1 MEELKNEGNTFFKE
15 KEYDKANE
23 KYLEALKLAE
33 ESDVDKDIAIL
44 NSNISATYCKL
55 DNFEAALEHAVVS
68 TKKNPDWHK
77 SWYRLAFV
85 LHNLDKKEQALTAI
99 EKSLECCEKEDI
111 KQSYVTELK
120 NKISG
125 EEYKIIDNEKEEK
138 SNIPNMGM
146 PDMANMGNMAN
157 MGMPDMGNM
166 ANMGNMAK
174 MMEQM
179 MGNSSIKSKLD
190 NPAFKNKMMN
200 NQGNP
205 MAMMSDPDMQEIM
218 AEMMKSINI

>member
-125 EEYKIIDNEKEEK
+125 EEYKIIENEKEE
-138 SNIPNMGM
+138 SNNIPNMKM
-146 PDMANMGNMAN
+146 PD
-157 MGMPDMGNM
+157 
-166 ANMGNMAK
+166 MGNMAK

-179 MGNSSIKSKLD
+179 MGNSNIKSKLD

>member
-15 KEYDKANE
+15 KEYEKANE

-125 EEYKIIDNEKEEK
+125 EEYKIIDNEKEES

-146 PDMANMGNMAN
+146 PD
-157 MGMPDMGNM
+157 
-166 ANMGNMAK
+166 MGNMAK

-179 MGNSSIKSKLD
+179 MGNSNIKSKLD

>member
-33 ESDVDKDIAIL
+33 ESDMDKDIAIL

-125 EEYKIIDNEKEEK
+125 EEYKIIDNEKEVK
-138 SNIPNMGM
+138 NNIPNMGM
-146 PDMANMGNMAN
+146 PD
-157 MGMPDMGNM
+157 
-166 ANMGNMAK
+166 MGNMAK

-179 MGNSSIKSKLD
+179 MGNSNIKSKLD

>member
-111 KQSYVTELK
+111 KQSYVTDLK

-125 EEYKIIDNEKEEK
+125 EEYKIIDNEKEES

-146 PDMANMGNMAN
+146 PD
-157 MGMPDMGNM
+157 
-166 ANMGNMAK
+166 MGNMAK

>member
-55 DNFEAALEHAVVS
+55 DKFEDALEHAVVS

-85 LHNLDKKEQALTAI
+85 LYNLDKKEQALKAI

-125 EEYKIIDNEKEEK
+125 EEYKIIDNEKEES

-146 PDMANMGNMAN
+146 PDMG
-157 MGMPDMGNM
+157 
-166 ANMGNMAK
+166 NMGNMAK

>member
-1 MEELKNEGNTFFKE
+1 MEELKNEGNIFFKE

-125 EEYKIIDNEKEEK
+125 EEYKIIDNEKEES

-146 PDMANMGNMAN
+146 PDMANM
-157 MGMPDMGNM
+157 
-166 ANMGNMAK
+166 AK

-179 MGNSSIKSKLD
+179 MGNSNIKSKLD

>member
-125 EEYKIIDNEKEEK
+125 EEYKIIDNEIKES

-146 PDMANMGNMAN
+146 PD
-157 MGMPDMGNM
+157 
-166 ANMGNMAK
+166 MGNMAK

-179 MGNSSIKSKLD
+179 MGNSNIKSKLD

>member
-15 KEYDKANE
+15 KEYEKANE

-125 EEYKIIDNEKEEK
+125 EEYKIIDNEKKE
-138 SNIPNMGM
+138 SNNIPNMGM
-146 PDMANMGNMAN
+146 PD
-157 MGMPDMGNM
+157 
-166 ANMGNMAK
+166 MGNMAK

-179 MGNSSIKSKLD
+179 MGNSNIKSKLD

>member
-1 MEELKNEGNTFFKE
+1 MEDLKNEGNTFFKE

-85 LHNLDKKEQALTAI
+85 LYNLDKKEQALKAI

-125 EEYKIIDNEKEEK
+125 EEYKIIDNEKEES

-146 PDMANMGNMAN
+146 PDMRN
-157 MGMPDMGNM
+157 MPD
-166 ANMGNMAK
+166 MGNMAK

>member
-125 EEYKIIDNEKEEK
+125 EEYKIIDNEKKE
-138 SNIPNMGM
+138 SNNIPNMGM
-146 PDMANMGNMAN
+146 PD
-157 MGMPDMGNM
+157 
-166 ANMGNMAK
+166 MGNMAK

-179 MGNSSIKSKLD
+179 MGNSNIKSKLD

>member
-125 EEYKIIDNEKEEK
+125 EEYKIIDNEKK
-138 SNIPNMGM
+138 KLNNIPNMGM
-146 PDMANMGNMAN
+146 PD
-157 MGMPDMGNM
+157 
-166 ANMGNMAK
+166 MGNMAK

-179 MGNSSIKSKLD
+179 MGNSNIKSKLD

>member
-125 EEYKIIDNEKEEK
+125 EEYKIIDNEKEES

-146 PDMANMGNMAN
+146 PDMANM
-157 MGMPDMGNM
+157 
-166 ANMGNMAK
+166 AK

-179 MGNSSIKSKLD
+179 MGNSNIKSKLD

-218 AEMMKSINI
+218 TEMMKSINI